1 MTSRQDIIAYLY
13 SKPNHRIADP
23 EGRLNSGIRDTVAY
37 QGSPRG
43 MSQLLAALESEGM
56 IKRTIKG
63 RRCFVIELTSQG
75 VQDGKSLPVFVP
87 GAPRTGTSDS
97 TSTTKSSAVTKKS
110 LAKKAA
116 KKKSTAKKA
125 PAKKTAAKKAPVKK
139 ATAKKAPVK
148 KTAAKKAPAK
158 KAVAKKAPAKKATV
172 TKVTAKKAPVKK
184 TAAKKAPAKKTAPA
198 TKIVTVADAVAAA
211 KAAAAKAASARGIAT
226 RTANAAAVKGAS
238 AQVKAAA
245 KTAAAKASAAKSL
258 ATKAANAAERAKL
271 AETTATASTAT
282 KSVNFSPGNS
292 NLKKLPAAVD
302 SLARTLLD
310 VTLERY
316 THLEELE
323 QDVLDAQKARDEAVR
338 VAKNLQAEIVELK
351 AQSKLLQNNL
361 DAVLQGPD
369 KSVDIA
375 IRSKRLA
382 LLLGGR

>member
-87 GAPRTGTSDS
+87 GAPRTDASGS
-97 TSTTKSSAVTKKS
+97 TATTKSSAAAKKS
-110 LAKKAA
+110 PAKKAA
-116 KKKSTAKKA
+116 KKKAAAKKA
-125 PAKKTAAKKAPVKK
+125 PAKKVTAKKVPVKK
-139 ATAKKAPVK
+139 N
-148 KTAAKKAPAK
+148 AAKKAPAK
-158 KAVAKKAPAKKATV
+158 KAAAKKSTAKKVTV
-172 TKVTAKKAPVKK
+172 AKVTAKKAPVKK

-211 KAAAAKAASARGIAT
+211 KAAAARAASARGIAT

-271 AETTATASTAT
+271 AETTATPSTAS

-338 VAKNLQAEIVELK
+338 IAKNLQAEIVELK

>member
-63 RRCFVIELTSQG
+63 RRCFVIELTNQG

-87 GAPRTGTSDS
+87 GAPRTDASDS
-97 TSTTKSSAVTKKS
+97 TSTAKKAPAKKTAKKKS
-110 LAKKAA
+110 AKKTAPAKKAA
-116 KKKSTAKKA
+116 AKKA
-125 PAKKTAAKKAPVKK
+125 PAKKTAAKKAP
-139 ATAKKAPVK
+139 AK
-148 KTAAKKAPAK
+148 KTA
-158 KAVAKKAPAKKATV
+158 AKKAPAKKATV
-172 TKVTAKKAPVKK
+172 TKVTAKKAPAKK
-184 TAAKKAPAKKTAPA
+184 NAAKKAPAKKAAPA
-198 TKIVTVADAVAAA
+198 TKVVTLADAVAAA
-211 KAAAAKAASARGIAT
+211 KTAAAKAASARGIAT

-258 ATKAANAAERAKL
+258 ATKAANAVERAKL
-271 AETTATASTAT
+271 AETNTAPSAAA
-282 KSVNFSPGNS
+282 KSVNFAPGNS

-338 VAKNLQAEIVELK
+338 IAKNLQAEIVELK
-351 AQSKLLQNNL
+351 AQAKLLQNNL

>member
-1 MTSRQDIIAYLY
+1 MPS
-13 SKPNHRIADP
+13 HRVADP
-23 EGRLNSGIRDTVAY
+23 EGRLNGGIRETVAY

-63 RRCFVIELTSQG
+63 RRCFVIELTDQG
-75 VQDGKSLPVFVP
+75 VQNAKSLPAFVAN
-87 GAPRTGTSDS
+87 APRTD
-97 TSTTKSSAVTKKS
+97 
-110 LAKKAA
+110 
-116 KKKSTAKKA
+116 
-125 PAKKTAAKKAPVKK
+125 
-139 ATAKKAPVK
+139 
-148 KTAAKKAPAK
+148 AAKKAPAK
-158 KAVAKKAPAKKATV
+158 KAPAKKAVKKKSSAKKAPAKKA
-172 TKVTAKKAPVKK
+172 
-184 TAAKKAPAKKTAPA
+184 AAKKAPAKKAAVKKVTAKKTAAKKAAAKKA
-198 TKIVTVADAVAAA
+198 TSVTKVVTLADAVAAA
-211 KAAAAKAASARGIAT
+211 KTAAAKAASARGIAT

-245 KTAAAKASAAKSL
+245 KAAAAKASAAKSM
-258 ATKAANAAERAKL
+258 ATKAANAVERAKL
-271 AETTATASTAT
+271 AESNAAPSTVV
-282 KSVNFSPGNS
+282 KSVNFAPGSS

-338 VAKNLQAEIVELK
+338 IAKNLQDEIVALK

>member
-75 VQDGKSLPVFVP
+75 IQDGKSLPAFVP
-87 GAPRTGTSDS
+87 GAPRTDASDS
-97 TSTTKSSAVTKKS
+97 TSTAKKAPS
-110 LAKKAA
+110 KKAA
-116 KKKSTAKKA
+116 KKKSTAKKAPAKKAAAKKA

-139 ATAKKAPVK
+139 KATVTKVTAKKAPAK

-158 KAVAKKAPAKKATV
+158 KAAPAAKVV
-172 TKVTAKKAPVKK
+172 TL
-184 TAAKKAPAKKTAPA
+184 
-198 TKIVTVADAVAAA
+198 ADAVAAA
-211 KAAAAKAASARGIAT
+211 KTAAAKAASARGIAT

-258 ATKAANAAERAKL
+258 ATKAANAVERAKL
-271 AETTATASTAT
+271 AETNTAPSAAA
-282 KSVNFSPGNS
+282 KSVNFAPGNS

-338 VAKNLQAEIVELK
+338 IAKNLQAEIVELK
-351 AQSKLLQNNL
+351 AQAKLLQNNL

>member
-13 SKPNHRIADP
+13 SKPDHRIADP

-75 VQDGKSLPVFVP
+75 VQDGKSLPAFVP
-87 GAPRTGTSDS
+87 GAPRAVASDS
-97 TSTTKSSAVTKKS
+97 T
-110 LAKKAA
+110 AKKAPAKKSA
-116 KKKSTAKKA
+116 KKKAASKKAPAKKA
-125 PAKKTAAKKAPVKK
+125 PAKKTAAKKAP
-139 ATAKKAPVK
+139 AKKAP
-148 KTAAKKAPAK
+148 
-158 KAVAKKAPAKKATV
+158 AKKAPAKKATV
-172 TKVTAKKAPVKK
+172 TKVTAKKAP
-184 TAAKKAPAKKTAPA
+184 AKKAPAKKTPAKKTAPA
-198 TKIVTVADAVAAA
+198 AKVVTLADAVAAA
-211 KAAAAKAASARGIAT
+211 KSAAAKAASARGIAT

-258 ATKAANAAERAKL
+258 ATKAANAVERAKL
-271 AETTATASTAT
+271 AETNAAPSAAA
-282 KSVNFSPGNS
+282 KSVSFSPGNS

-338 VAKNLQAEIVELK
+338 IAKNLQAEIVELK

>member
-63 RRCFVIELTSQG
+63 RRCFVIELTSKG
-75 VQDGKSLPVFVP
+75 IQDGKSLPVFVP
-87 GAPRTGTSDS
+87 GAPRTDASDS
-97 TSTTKSSAVTKKS
+97 TSTAKKAPS
-110 LAKKAA
+110 KKAA

-125 PAKKTAAKKAPVKK
+125 PAKKAAAKKAP
-139 ATAKKAPVK
+139 AK

-158 KAVAKKAPAKKATV
+158 KTAAKKAPAKKAPAKKATV
-172 TKVTAKKAPVKK
+172 TKVTAKKAPAKK
-184 TAAKKAPAKKTAPA
+184 TAAKKAPAKKAAPA
-198 TKIVTVADAVAAA
+198 AKVVTLADAVAAA
-211 KAAAAKAASARGIAT
+211 KTAAAKAASARGIAT

-258 ATKAANAAERAKL
+258 ATKAANAVERAKL
-271 AETTATASTAT
+271 AETNTAPSAAA
-282 KSVNFSPGNS
+282 KGVNFAPGNS

-338 VAKNLQAEIVELK
+338 IAKNLQAEIVELK
-351 AQSKLLQNNL
+351 AQAKLLQNNL